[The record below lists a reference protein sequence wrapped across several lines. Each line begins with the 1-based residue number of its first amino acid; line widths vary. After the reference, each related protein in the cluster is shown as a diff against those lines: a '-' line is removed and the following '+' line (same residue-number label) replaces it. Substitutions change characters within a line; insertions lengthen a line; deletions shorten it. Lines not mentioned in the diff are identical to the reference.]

1 MVLDQDEDVY
11 YDHVANKYT
20 ILLTAHSA
28 SMPCSVLSTGKQ
40 IGMASLQ
47 QKLKTMKVPDLSGTE
62 KVPPIGK
69 VKYSLTG

>member
-1 MVLDQDEDVY
+1 MVLDQDEAVY

-20 ILLTAHSA
+20 IFLIAHSA
-28 SMPCSVLSTGKQ
+28 SMLCSVLSTGKQ

-47 QKLKTMKVPDLSGTE
+47 QKLKTIKVPDISGTE
-62 KVPPIGK
+62 KVPHVGK